1 MTVKE
6 IIENENHEREFNSPF
21 GSIKVSPEKNLY
33 AVLRKK
39 YAVQAQNQWNS
50 L

>member
-33 AVLRKK
+33 AVLRKNMLCRHK
-39 YAVQAQNQWNS
+39 NQWNN